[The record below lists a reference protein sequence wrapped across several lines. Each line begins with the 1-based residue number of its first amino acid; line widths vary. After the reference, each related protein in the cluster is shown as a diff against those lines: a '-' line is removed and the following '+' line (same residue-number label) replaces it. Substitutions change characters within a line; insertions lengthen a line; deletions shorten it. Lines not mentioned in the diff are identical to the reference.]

1 MKYQSIEKA
10 VVQAGSVK
18 VEDVIKAISDYIGSD
33 QEDVRRV
40 MARPIKL
47 WETADALGKPFFSIW
62 RNIATSQFEHYIVM
76 KIAERER
83 GIPVYFTYT
92 ADVFRGNNPEK
103 SVFEKNKLFYG
114 QGVNM
119 STEHLCFNIKSIEDR
134 PLRKIAT
141 QSGLTLVEYH
151 RRMRRRVG
159 LPDENLIDLG
169 DMFRELLELSPDK
182 KIFAHEKD
190 GRAKKEWYYPLWMMI
205 SSKLVVLEDFDVCK
219 GEMKELVDSS
229 YEKAI
234 SYGLNPNFVLLRAT
248 KAVDWYMTK
257 SEKEG
262 GVPDQVIFM
271 IDGIR

>member
-1 MKYQSIEKA
+1 MKYLSIKKA

-18 VEDVIKAISDYIGSD
+18 TEDVIKAISDYIGSD

-40 MARPIKL
+40 MARIIKL
-47 WETADALGKPFFSIW
+47 WETADALDKSLFGIW

-76 KIAERER
+76 KIAEREEA
-83 GIPVYFTYT
+83 IPVYFTYT
-92 ADVFRGNNPEK
+92 ADIFRANNPEK

-114 QGVNM
+114 QGINM

-134 PLRKIAT
+134 PLRKIMA
-141 QSGLTLVEYH
+141 QNGLTLVEYH
-151 RRMRRRVG
+151 RRMRKRIG
-159 LPDENLIDLG
+159 LPDKNLIDLG
-169 DMFRELLELSPDK
+169 DVFKDLLELSPDK

-190 GRAKKEWYYPLWMMI
+190 GRAKKEWYYPLWMII

-262 GVPDQVIFM
+262 GVPDSVRKMVDEIK
-271 IDGIR
+271 